1 MGFIMEHK
9 QNLTQAAQDRQAR
22 LWLWMRE
29 NGVSFAGVARSLD
42 VSGTIVRRWVNA
54 NTIPKK
60 RLSQLISIGF
70 PAELLPE
77 GKDVLP
83 GPKPGWKQQQ

>member
-1 MGFIMEHK
+1 M
-9 QNLTQAAQDRQAR
+9 
-22 LWLWMRE
+22 
-29 NGVSFAGVARSLD
+29 
-42 VSGTIVRRWVNA
+42 NA